1 MISLRTMSMAA
12 VALALVSPLSAH
24 AALPT
29 GFYVGGDTNMSFQTD
44 ADSKISGITDVIEY
58 KTGWGLDGSAGY
70 AWGNGIRT
78 EGEVSY
84 RHAQADHITGAGAG
98 AAGGGIHNWAFMGN
112 ALYDFDTGSRVTPY
126 VGAGIGVSAVDADN
140 LRTITGRTLDSTRTA
155 FAYQGIAGASIALE
169 GNWAFTA
176 DYRYFATTPDVK
188 FKTNG
193 STRAET
199 ENASHNLMLGIRY
212 TFAQPV
218 EKAIPVSAPAPVAPP
233 AAAKAVAPVVAPV
246 PQSYMV
252 FFDFDKASVTP
263 EAKRIL
269 ASAAED
275 FKQGRYVRLVVT
287 GHTDTM
293 GTAKYNQKLSERRAA
308 AVKAEFAKLGVP
320 SAEIVAKGAGKG
332 SLLVPTADHVSEAPN
347 RRAEIVFEK

>member
-1 MISLRTMSMAA
+1 MISFRTMSMAA
-12 VALALVSPLSAH
+12 AALAILAPLSAN
-24 AALPT
+24 ASVPT
-29 GFYVGGDTNMSFQTD
+29 GFYVGGNTNMSFQDD
-44 ADSKISGITDVIEY
+44 ADSSVAGVTNVIEY
-58 KTGWGLDGSAGY
+58 KTGWGLDGYGGY

-78 EGEVSY
+78 EGEVAY
-84 RHAQADHITGAGAG
+84 RHAQTDHVTGTRSG

-112 ALYDFDTGSRVTPY
+112 ALYDFDTGTRITPY
-126 VGAGIGVSAVDADN
+126 VGAGIGVAAVDADN
-140 LRTITGRTLDSTRTA
+140 MRTINNSTLDSTRAA

-193 STRAET
+193 ATRAET

-212 TFAQPV
+212 TFAKPAEV
-218 EKAIPVSAPAPVAPP
+218 AAAAPAPAPVPAP
-233 AAAKAVAPVVAPV
+233 AAQKAVAPAVAPI

-252 FFDFDKASVTP
+252 FFDFDKATLTP
-263 EAKRIL
+263 EATRIL

-275 FKQGRYVRLVVT
+275 FKKGKYVRLVVT

-308 AVKAEFAKLGVP
+308 AVKAECAKLGIP
-320 SAEIVAKGAGKG
+320 SAEIVAKGAGKN
-332 SLLVPTADHVSEAPN
+332 SLLVPTADHVREAQN